1 MNTYINI
8 HCLFRDANGTL
19 ALNKKK
25 KVYAGASGIAAC
37 FAAVQIASS
46 KVQDVLLKSFLG
58 VGSSNLLWQ

>member
-25 KVYAGASGIAAC
+25 KFTPAQAAL
-37 FAAVQIASS
+37 QP
-46 KVQDVLLKSFLG
+46 VLLRSKLPAAKFKTFS
-58 VGSSNLLWQ
+58 

>member
-25 KVYAGASGIAAC
+25 KFTPAQAALRP
-37 FAAVQIASS
+37 
-46 KVQDVLLKSFLG
+46 VLLRSKLPAAKFKTFS
-58 VGSSNLLWQ
+58 